1 MPFVMMC
8 GLPSSG
14 KTYYANKLA
23 DHLRNTMNKNV
34 IRVNE
39 SPFMKEKNAAYLGI
53 IEENTFKQK
62 IVLKGIASNGIL

>member
-23 DHLRNTMNKNV
+23 EFLRNNMNKNV
-34 IRVNE
+34 IIVNE
-39 SPFMKEKNAAYLGI
+39 SQFMKDKNSVYMGM
-53 IEENTFKQK
+53 IESK
-62 IVLKGIASNGIL
+62 